1 MTKDSLARRLRF
13 APPDPRDHEVI
24 YPQDADLR
32 QWAAISRHGPLPIT
46 YLAPFCARTS
56 RANLQRRYLKFYQLG
71 WLVRPQRQYAS
82 FHARYSPLIYDL
94 GAKAKADLGNRGCPL
109 PASRSAPFVHQ
120 VMQACVTASLELPAP
135 EIGLA
140 FESRDKFVAGSLA
153 VQLSIGKLVP
163 DDIFALRREDR
174 KRRHF
179 ALEIDRNTESIQRTN
194 SGPNTWKRKIDAY
207 DELFRRELHKQWG
220 FPRCSVL
227 VVTTN
232 PTHAKNLKAFVG
244 SNSRYPDRFLFAVEE
259 AFGANWR
266 VPKDLLRTIDELP
279 L

>member
-13 APPDPRDHEVI
+13 APPNPRDDEVI
-24 YPQDADLR
+24 YPQAADIE

-46 YLAPFCARTS
+46 YLAHFCARTS

-94 GAKAKADLGNRGCPL
+94 GSKAKTDLGSRACSL

-120 VMQACVTASLELPAP
+120 LMQACVTASLELLAPAK
-135 EIGLA
+135 GLT
-140 FESRDKFVAGSLA
+140 FEGRDKFAAGSLA
-153 VQLSIGKLVP
+153 LQLSIGKLVP
-163 DDIFALRREDR
+163 DDIFALRREDG

-179 ALEIDRNTESIQRTN
+179 ALEIDRNTESIQGTAA
-194 SGPNTWKRKIDAY
+194 GPNTWKRKIDAY

-232 PTHAKNLKAFVG
+232 ATHAMNLKAFVAG
-244 SNSRYPDRFLFAVEE
+244 NSAHPDRFLFAVEE

-266 VPKDLLRTIDELP
+266 APRDLLRTIDQLP